1 MVPTRSLTKNIK
13 ISGMTTHYH
22 SVRFPH
28 FSYLLDV
35 GDAGQGGA
43 LEHLRSC
50 EGPQVLLGD
59 VLVGEGDVARRH
71 EQERPGGDDEAHG

>member
-1 MVPTRSLTKNIK
+1 MPTCKDAC
-13 ISGMTTHYH
+13 
-22 SVRFPH
+22 
-28 FSYLLDV
+28 YLLYV

-43 LEHLRSC
+43 LEHLGRC